1 METMTRFELDEL
13 TTLVIGIIALF
24 VGRWIRHSV
33 PFLRKIDMP
42 NAVVG
47 AMVVALIVLVMQLL
61 LKIDVA
67 FGSRIKDGLLLIF
80 FTSIGL
86 SAKLAALKSG
96 GKPLV
101 ILCGVT
107 IAALVAQ
114 NLSGAALVAAWG
126 AHPAYG
132 VLVGSLSFVG
142 GPGTAMAWAKEL
154 QAQGLQHAQVVAV
167 GAATLAVI
175 TGALVSG
182 PVTGWI
188 VKRHK
193 LRASVGTPSDV
204 TFMVP
209 QEEKTPEPQGSTQIE
224 SLLSTVFVLAMAVL
238 IGEKLNDYAREAGF
252 LLPGFLSAMIA
263 GVLIT
268 NLADAFKYKL
278 DFAPIERG
286 GAVALQLFLVMA
298 LMSTPLISVAV
309 ILVPLA
315 LNVVIQVVVT
325 VAIAYFVLFRLLGSD
340 YDAAVTSGGFLG
352 FGLSSMPVAMAT
364 MDEIGHR
371 YGPSPKAF
379 LLITLAGSFFVDLAN
394 AVVAKGFLALPYFS
408 IAAPAAGG

>member
-1 METMTRFELDEL
+1 MDAMTRFELDEL
-13 TTLVIGIIALF
+13 STLIIGVIALF
-24 VGRWIRHSV
+24 IGRYIRQSI

-47 AMVVALIVLVMQLL
+47 AMVVAVAVLL
-61 LKIDVA
+61 LQLFLDFDVV
-67 FGSRIKDGLLLIF
+67 FGSRVKDALLLIF
-80 FTSIGL
+80 FTTIGL
-86 SAKLAALKSG
+86 LKSG
-96 GKPLV
+96 GKPLL
-101 ILCGVT
+101 ILCAVT
-107 IAALVAQ
+107 VVALMVQ
-114 NLSGAALVAAWG
+114 NVSGAALATLWG

-154 QAQGLQHAQVVAV
+154 QAQGLQNAPVVAV

-175 TGALVSG
+175 AGALVSG

-193 LRASVGTPSDV
+193 LHGAKGAETDV
-204 TFMVP
+204 TFAP
-209 QEEKTPEPQGSTQIE
+209 PPPPPSAAAKTADSGQIE
-224 SLLSTVFVLAMAVL
+224 SLLSTVFVLALAVL
-238 IGEKLNDYAREAGF
+238 VGEKLNDYARDAGL

-263 GVLIT
+263 GVVIT
-268 NLADAFKYKL
+268 NLADVFKHPL
-278 DFAPIERG
+278 DFAPIEKG

-309 ILVPLA
+309 IIVPLM
-315 LNVVIQVVVT
+315 LNVVIQIIAT

-364 MDEIGHR
+364 MDEVAHR

-394 AVVAKGFLALPYFS
+394 AVVAKVFLGLPYFA
-408 IAAPAAGG
+408 IVPQAAGG